1 MLLAVVV
8 SSIWSICFLR
18 FEAPPDTRLASGT
31 LRSDTP
37 PHLYLFFFRTHRS
50 ICIIYINT
58 FPYINLYQPC
68 PHIFPSKFW
77 PKELLQLIFWFL
89 LPWVLW
95 IFLYLSA
102 LCFVR
107 LRLCK
112 DRSFLKSCLRFYEDS
127 SQSSSTN
134 FLEDL
139 ACGCVFEWILG
150 LVDVCNFFFG
160 CYTFCIASGVGEGWD
175 QRDAGLLRCRGL
187 VELL

>member
-1 MLLAVVV
+1 
-8 SSIWSICFLR
+8 
-18 FEAPPDTRLASGT
+18 
-31 LRSDTP
+31 
-37 PHLYLFFFRTHRS
+37 
-50 ICIIYINT
+50 
-58 FPYINLYQPC
+58 
-68 PHIFPSKFW
+68 
-77 PKELLQLIFWFL
+77 
-89 LPWVLW
+89 
-95 IFLYLSA
+95 
-102 LCFVR
+102 VR